1 MWSMRPFNP
10 RCGTVC
16 DGRAGEGIALRLCA
30 MLGVTERLGRPS
42 LAGCLNDGLPNEEN
56 RDPAPAKFGT
66 PPEKCAPPKPTA
78 PPRLPTPPP
87 TCPAAKAP
95 PRKPPPWNPPPKPPP
110 PWKPPPPP
118 PPFPA
123 ACIAGLSA
131 TQVMPTSKLIIC
143 FVFMFH
149 DRSRYAS

>member
-1 MWSMRPFNP
+1 
-10 RCGTVC
+10 
-16 DGRAGEGIALRLCA
+16 
-30 MLGVTERLGRPS
+30 MLAVTDRLGRPS
-42 LAGCLNDGLPNEEN
+42 VAGCLNDRLPNEEN
-56 RDPAPAKFGT
+56 RAPPPAKFGT
-66 PPEKCAPPKPTA
+66 PSEKCAPPKPTP
-78 PPRLPTPPP
+78 PPRLPNPPP

-95 PRKPPPWNPPPKPPP
+95 PRKPPPWSPPPKPPP